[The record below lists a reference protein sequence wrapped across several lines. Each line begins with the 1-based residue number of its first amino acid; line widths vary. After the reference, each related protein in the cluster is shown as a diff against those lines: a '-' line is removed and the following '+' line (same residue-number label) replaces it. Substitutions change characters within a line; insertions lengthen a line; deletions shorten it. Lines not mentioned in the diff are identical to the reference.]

1 MHSSFGWFRRRLTLA
16 FFAWVSPLLIS
27 AETASTRLPIETF
40 FAEADIRSVQL
51 SPDGKHV
58 AFLTTLGWGKVGI
71 ALLDLVNPG
80 QPPEAL
86 VSAKDENIK
95 IFAWKG
101 NDYIV
106 YAGDIGGDESYAWR
120 VIPVAPA
127 KNGGKRTVRVLSESS
142 SHSSDFMQIFD
153 ELKYD
158 PERMLITGI
167 REPGSRTFSIFT
179 LNVRTGQRNPISSFD
194 PSPAGAN
201 TAEIADNHG
210 VLRARMILQNESV
223 SYEVRPRPESRYAK
237 IAEFPANKGDAPW
250 RLLFFGADNETLY
263 LLSTEH
269 SDTSTLYTYNIRT
282 GQFSEPLFHSDEGD
296 ITTVHLSW
304 DRTKLY
310 GVTYET
316 DKLHHKFLDAG
327 QEQLQQLIDKSLP
340 PGTENS
346 IVSFSSD
353 EKIMVIAA
361 RSDREPGNYYL
372 LDLPHSRLS
381 PIGRVMHSIDPKAM
395 RPMEPIQFQARDGL
409 IIHGYLTRPAG
420 AEKGPVPLILNPHGG
435 PYGIRDSWGF
445 NPEIQLLANRGYGVL
460 QVNYRGSGGYGVKFQ
475 QAGYHE
481 WGGKMQDDLT
491 DAVKWAVA
499 QGITTADQ
507 VAIYGASY
515 GGYATLAGLTFTPEL
530 YRCGINYVGPSDLLL
545 QISDYKI
552 SRDSFARLFA
562 SQRVGDGN
570 AFLRDRSPVNFVDRI
585 RVPLLNAYGYNDPR
599 VDIKQ
604 WEVLEP
610 KLKKFQKSYEILI
623 EKNEGHGFRNESNR
637 IAFYRKV
644 EEFLGRYLSPL
655 NPTVR
660 LGPIEV
666 IEMPAKE

>member
-1 MHSSFGWFRRRLTLA
+1 MHALIRFFYRAPHSLLMLVTL
-16 FFAWVSPLLIS
+16 FFTFVATKADTTQGPL
-27 AETASTRLPIETF
+27 PVETF
-40 FAEADIRSVQL
+40 FGETDMRGAQL
-51 SPDGKHV
+51 SPDGRHL
-58 AFLTTLGWGKVGI
+58 AFLTTLGWGKVGV

-80 QPPEAL
+80 KPPEAL

-95 IFAWKG
+95 TFAWKG
-101 NDYIV
+101 SDYIV

-120 VIPVAPA
+120 VIPVAPP

-142 SHSSDFMQIFD
+142 SHTIDYLQILD
-153 ELKYD
+153 ALKYD

-167 REPGSRTFSIFT
+167 REPGSRTISIFT
-179 LNVRTGQRNPISSFD
+179 LNVRTGQRNPITSYD
-194 PSPAGAN
+194 PPPAD
-201 TAEIADNHG
+201 TDTEDIADNHG
-210 VLRARMILQNESV
+210 VLRARRIIQNDRV
-223 SYEVRPRPESRYAK
+223 IYEVRPEPESRYTK
-237 IAEFPANKGDAPW
+237 IAEFPANKGDIPW
-250 RLLFFGADNETLY
+250 SFLFFGADNETLY

-269 SDTSTLYTYNIRT
+269 SDTNTLYTYNVRT
-282 GQFSEPLFHSDEGD
+282 GRFSEPLFHSDEGD
-296 ITTVHLSW
+296 ITAVHLSW

-316 DKLHHKFLDAG
+316 DKLHHKFFDAG
-327 QEQLQQLIDKSLP
+327 REKLHQTIDNSLP

-346 IVSFSSD
+346 IISSSSD
-353 EKIMVIAA
+353 EKVLVIAA
-361 RSDREPGNYYL
+361 HSDRDPGTYYL
-372 LDLPHSRLS
+372 LDLQHGRMSV
-381 PIGRVMHSIDPKAM
+381 IGRAMHSIDAKAM
-395 RPMEPIQFQARDGL
+395 RSMEAVQFQARDGL
-409 IIHGYLTRPAG
+409 TIHGYLTRPAS

-435 PYGIRDSWGF
+435 PYGVRDERGF
-445 NPEIQLLANRGYGVL
+445 NPEIQLLANHGYAVL

-499 QGITTADQ
+499 QHITTADQ

-530 YRCGINYVGPSDLLL
+530 YRCGINYVGPSDMLI

-552 SRDSFARLFA
+552 SRDAFARLFA

-570 AFLRDRSPVNFVDRI
+570 AFLHDRSPVNFVERI

-599 VDIKQ
+599 VNIKQ

-610 KLKKFQKSYEILI
+610 KLKQFGKSYEIRI
-623 EKNEGHGFRNESNR
+623 EKNEGHGFHNESNR
-637 IAFYRKV
+637 IAFYKAV
-644 EEFLGRYLSPL
+644 EAFLGKYMPTPEIQLSL
-655 NPTVR
+655 AAASKN
-660 LGPIEV
+660 
-666 IEMPAKE
+666 